1 LLVGAH
7 DVEAAKTYLPPPS
20 VWSFRHTIATQPPAE
35 ICQKPKLSTGKT
47 TIDHRMSR
55 AEGLS
60 TTSVFYRKNFGDL
73 VKRSETVTR

>member
-1 LLVGAH
+1 
-7 DVEAAKTYLPPPS
+7 
-20 VWSFRHTIATQPPAE
+20 
-35 ICQKPKLSTGKT
+35 
-47 TIDHRMSR
+47 MSR